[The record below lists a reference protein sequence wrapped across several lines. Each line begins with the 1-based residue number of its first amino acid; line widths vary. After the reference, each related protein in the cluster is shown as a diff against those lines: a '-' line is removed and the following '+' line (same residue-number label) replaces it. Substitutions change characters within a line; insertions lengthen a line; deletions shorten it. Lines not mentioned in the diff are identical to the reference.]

1 MSHCFKG
8 VFFILFIHLIRFK
21 LFSDM
26 NKYEQ
31 IGAQELLSMLNDEE
45 LTSVKDTVTKAMV
58 PTNSVRRIFDN
69 N

>member
-1 MSHCFKG
+1 
-8 VFFILFIHLIRFK
+8 
-21 LFSDM
+21 M